1 MARKNDQRDVEGK
14 VAIVTGASR
23 GIGRAVATRL
33 AKDGFAVVVNYAG
46 NRGEAEAAV
55 GEIEEGGGR
64 AVAVQA
70 DVSDA
75 AAVTRLFDEAE
86 KAFGGVDVLVNAAGV
101 MRTVPIAET
110 DDATYDRTFSVNTKG
125 TFNTLR
131 QAAKRLR
138 DGGRVVNVST
148 SVLGLALPGYG
159 AYVAS
164 KAAVEAFTRVFANEL
179 RGRGVSV
186 NAVAPGPT
194 ATALFLEGKPQEVID
209 RMAKMPP
216 LERLGQPEDT
226 AALVAFLAGP
236 EGGWV
241 NGQTVRVNGGMV

>member
-1 MARKNDQRDVEGK
+1 MAERDDGAGRK

-23 GIGRAVATRL
+23 GIGRAIALRL
-33 AKDGFAVVVNYAG
+33 ARDGFAVVVNYAG
-46 NRGEAEAAV
+46 NRAEAESAV
-55 GEIEEGGGR
+55 GGIAGTGGQ

-70 DVSDA
+70 DVARPEDVA
-75 AAVTRLFDEAE
+75 RLFDEAE
-86 KAFGGVDVLVNAAGV
+86 AAFGGIDVLVNAAGV
-101 MRTVPIAET
+101 MHTAPVVET
-110 DDATYDRTFSVNTKG
+110 DDAVYDRTFAVNTKG

-131 QAAKRLR
+131 QAAVRLHN
-138 DGGRVVNVST
+138 GGRIVNIST
-148 SVLGLALPGYG
+148 SVIGLALPGYG

-164 KAAVEAFTRVFANEL
+164 KAAVEALTRVFANEL
-179 RGRGVSV
+179 RGRSISV

-194 ATALFLEGKPQEVID
+194 ATALFLDGKAPEVIE

-226 AALVAFLAGP
+226 AAVVSFLVGS

-241 NGQTVRVNGGMV
+241 NGQTVRVNGGIV